1 MSDGRLDWEEIQR
14 RVEAAGRAIACGYAP
29 GPEEVRRTLKKRA
42 AMLACEKDEE
52 AAADSLEVVEFLL
65 AREHYGIE
73 SHFIREVYP
82 LKDYTP
88 LPGVPPFVLGL
99 VNVRGRILS
108 VVDIKKFFDMPD
120 QGISDLNTV
129 IIIWDGTMEFGILA
143 DVIAGVRKVAVSDMG
158 PPLPTLTGI
167 RREFLKGV
175 TGERMVIL
183 DAARLL
189 ADKNIVIH
197 HEV

>member
-1 MSDGRLDWEEIQR
+1 MSDGRLDWEEIHR
-14 RVEAAGRAIACGYAP
+14 RVEAAGRAIAGGYAP
-29 GPEEVRRTLKKRA
+29 GPEEVRCTLKKRA
-42 AMLACEKDEE
+42 AMLACGKEE
-52 AAADSLEVVEFLL
+52 VDSDSLEVVEFLL
-65 AREHYGIE
+65 AGEHYGIE
-73 SHFIREVYP
+73 SHFICEVYP

-108 VVDIKKFFDMPD
+108 VIDIKKFFDMPD
-120 QGISDLNTV
+120 RRISDLNTV
-129 IIIWDGTMEFGILA
+129 IIIRDDRMEFGILA
-143 DVIAGVRKVAVSDMG
+143 DAIVGVRTVAVGDME

>member
-1 MSDGRLDWEEIQR
+1 
-14 RVEAAGRAIACGYAP
+14 
-29 GPEEVRRTLKKRA
+29 
-42 AMLACEKDEE
+42 MLAREKKEE
-52 AAADSLEVVEFLL
+52 ADSADAVEVVEFLL
-65 AREHYGIE
+65 ARERYGIE

-120 QGISDLNTV
+120 QGISDLNT
-129 IIIWDGTMEFGILA
+129 IILIKDGTMEFGILA
-143 DVIAGVRKVAVSDMG
+143 DAIAGVRKVAVSDMG